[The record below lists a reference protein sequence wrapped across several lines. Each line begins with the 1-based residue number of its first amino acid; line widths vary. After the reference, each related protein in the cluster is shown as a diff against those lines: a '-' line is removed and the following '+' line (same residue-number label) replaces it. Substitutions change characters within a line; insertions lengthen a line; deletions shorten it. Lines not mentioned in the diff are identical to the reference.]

1 MQTTYAMPAHRT
13 DHHAAS
19 FGHHA
24 CATGGTG
31 SNSLHNPYAD
41 LSLFGHEEDKQ
52 VVFKSRTAN
61 SMAHTQEAFPQLY
74 CGGGGGGDG
83 DYAALPEHDL
93 VYSVS
98 AFNSGV
104 NSSCSSINEFNRQ
117 VRSSSS
123 HETKTSELH
132 SPKL

>member
-13 DHHAAS
+13 DHQAVS

-41 LSLFGHEEDKQ
+41 LCLSGHEEDKQ
-52 VVFKSRTAN
+52 VAFKSRN
-61 SMAHTQEAFPQLY
+61 SMAQTQEAFPQLY
-74 CGGGGGGDG
+74 CGGGGGGGDG
-83 DYAALPEHDL
+83 DYTALPEHDL

-104 NSSCSSINEFNRQ
+104 NSSCSSINEFSHQVPQ
-117 VRSSSS
+117 VRPFSS
-123 HETKTSELH
+123 HGTKTE
-132 SPKL
+132 